1 MDGIIQYIFP
11 NEKYDEINKLKFQ
24 AYIKDNH
31 IYFVEYD
38 EVISSVIK
46 YAKYTRHPASFGQIG
61 HEMGVILKDMC
72 VSADN
77 VIYVPMHVKDQ
88 AKRGFNQSLILA
100 RKISECTGIPICH
113 KALKKNKKTRHQ
125 ASLSA
130 TLRARNLAGAFV
142 ADDRYTAGRSFILVD
157 DIYTTG
163 TTLNQCKKVLLE
175 KMAQSVLFATITKR
189 II

>member
-46 YAKYTRHPASFGQIG
+46 YAKYTRHPASFVQIG

-72 VSADN
+72 KCGQCN
-77 VIYVPMHVKDQ
+77 
-88 AKRGFNQSLILA
+88 
-100 RKISECTGIPICH
+100 ICSH
-113 KALKKNKKTRHQ
+113 A
-125 ASLSA
+125 
-130 TLRARNLAGAFV
+130 
-142 ADDRYTAGRSFILVD
+142 
-157 DIYTTG
+157 
-163 TTLNQCKKVLLE
+163 C
-175 KMAQSVLFATITKR
+175 
-189 II
+189 